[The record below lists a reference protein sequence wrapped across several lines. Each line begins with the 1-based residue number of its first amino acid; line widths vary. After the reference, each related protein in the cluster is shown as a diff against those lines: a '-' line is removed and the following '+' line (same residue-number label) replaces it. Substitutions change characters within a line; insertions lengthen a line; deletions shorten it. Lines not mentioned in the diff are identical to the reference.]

1 MQKSEYDGILGRG
14 IPMPKIDLNAKR
26 PPFVRKIRIPDEEY
40 KSKRDAYFEQKRKD
54 RKNAKAALKA
64 RRKK

>member
-1 MQKSEYDGILGRG
+1 MFRELLDAAKSGPSYH
-14 IPMPKIDLNAKR
+14 